1 MPFDCCFFLKKIV
14 ISQAK
19 KCICYR
25 YRTDALD
32 FAVLL
37 DGLAGSVERPFIKA
51 VKQKKQKSIH
61 RYVRLAK
68 KANMLGTGSCFH
80 VTTMLL
86 QKSKNYQEIHTLL
99 QSKFSIHCYFM
110 DTVFIFGSGFG
121 QSRMVCTMYI
131 LHMC

>member
-1 MPFDCCFFLKKIV
+1 MVLIVAFFLKKIV

-80 VTTMLL
+80 VATMLL
-86 QKSKNYQEIHTLL
+86 QNLSKNYQEIHTLL
-99 QSKFSIHCYFM
+99 PFKFSIHCYFM
-110 DTVFIFGSGFG
+110 ETFFIFGS
-121 QSRMVCTMYI
+121 
-131 LHMC
+131 